1 MHPVTGGGNNR
12 KNKVGLEQEC
22 WRAFDNSAQLLLIYS
37 FDSRFG
43 RILQQGFTGIVK
55 TNNLFSRQ

>member
-12 KNKVGLEQEC
+12 KNKVGLEQER
-22 WRAFDNSAQLLLIYS
+22 WRVFDNSAQLLLIYL

-43 RILQQGFTGIVK
+43 RMFNKDSLESLKRI
-55 TNNLFSRQ
+55 SRQ